1 VGALWRAGLDAQ
13 PIDEAA
19 ARVGAAAAA
28 QLSHGWPTSASAA
41 WSAEKEMLLPGPL
54 HPTQSPRG
62 SVPDETAARY
72 STDDQHRWK
81 FHLAGICGRS
91 RILQIEPRSI
101 SDHLAV
107 KLQMKCQREE
117 AYYVSTS

>member
-1 VGALWRAGLDAQ
+1 
-13 PIDEAA
+13 
-19 ARVGAAAAA
+19 
-28 QLSHGWPTSASAA
+28 
-41 WSAEKEMLLPGPL
+41 MLLPGPL

-101 SDHLAV
+101 SDHLAIRF
-107 KLQMKCQREE
+107 QMYCGHDVNR
-117 AYYVSTS
+117 Y